1 MLKLEYPNI
10 LSISILT
17 KGDETM
23 TFKLTNLFLITLIA
37 LVTLVGCEKAQKMVV
52 DGVPADGTMDETM
65 ADTEAIPV
73 KFVLL
78 IDYPEGGKDAYIA
91 WVTSVVPTLQAPEEV
106 VRIRS
111 YDNVD
116 PEMSPNRLVEWDFNS
131 FLDMATYLNRPEIAE
146 ILEDIPNHSS
156 VSTAHTFIQR
166 SDYSKETEGDLPIK
180 GVILVDY
187 PLGGKQAYLEW
198 VASISSALVAPPQ
211 LKATASYD
219 NYYGESPHRLVELE
233 FESQEDIDAYE
244 ALEDIMA
251 IEAELDNR
259 AGSWVLHT
267 FELRSDYINE

>member
-1 MLKLEYPNI
+1 MNLKLE
-10 LSISILT
+10 
-17 KGDETM
+17 
-23 TFKLTNLFLITLIA
+23 NLLLIILIA
-37 LVTLVGCEKAQKMVV
+37 LVALVGCEKAQKMVV
-52 DGVPADGTMDETM
+52 DGMPADPAMDETM
-65 ADTEAIPV
+65 TDMESTPM

-91 WVTSVVPTLQAPEEV
+91 WVASVAPTLQAPEEV

-111 YDNVD
+111 YDNED
-116 PEMSPNRLVEWDFNS
+116 PEMSPNRLVEWEFNS
-131 FLDMATYLNRPEIAE
+131 FLDMATYLNRPEIAA
-146 ILEDIPNHSS
+146 ILEDIPNYSS

-166 SDYSKETEGDLPIK
+166 SDYSKTEEGDLPVK
-180 GVILVDY
+180 GILLIDY

-198 VASISSALVAPPQ
+198 VASIASALVAPPQ

-233 FESQEDIDAYE
+233 FASQEDGDAYE

-251 IEAELDNR
+251 IEAELDVR
-259 AGSWVLHT
+259 ASSWESHT

>member
-1 MLKLEYPNI
+1 MNLKLE
-10 LSISILT
+10 
-17 KGDETM
+17 
-23 TFKLTNLFLITLIA
+23 NLLLIILIA
-37 LVTLVGCEKAQKMVV
+37 LVALAGCEKAQRMVV
-52 DGVPADGTMDETM
+52 DDVPADTSMDETM
-65 ADTEAIPV
+65 TDMEAVPV

-91 WVTSVVPTLQAPEEV
+91 WVASVVPTLQAPAEV

-111 YDNVD
+111 YDNED
-116 PEMSPNRLVEWDFNS
+116 PEMSPNRLVEWEFNS
-131 FLDMATYLNRPEIAE
+131 FLDMATYLNRPEIAA

-166 SDYSKETEGDLPIK
+166 SDYSKDAAGNFPIK
-180 GVILVDY
+180 GIIFIDY

-233 FESQEDIDAYE
+233 FESQEDAEAYE
-244 ALEDIMA
+244 QLEDIMA
-251 IEAELDNR
+251 IEVELDNR
-259 AGSWVLHT
+259 AQSWEQHR